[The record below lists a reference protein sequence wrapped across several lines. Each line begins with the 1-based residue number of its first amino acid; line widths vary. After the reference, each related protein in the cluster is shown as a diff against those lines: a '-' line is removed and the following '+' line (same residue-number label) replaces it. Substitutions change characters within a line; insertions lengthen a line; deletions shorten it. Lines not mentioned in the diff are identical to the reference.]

1 MSCYHPLNMFS
12 YGTHKDK
19 NNKIVQNNI
28 FTDVD
33 TTEIKLDS
41 GEILRNYITIPCG
54 KCIGCRLDYSREWA
68 NRCLLEMEDYKS
80 SLFLTLTYDDEHL
93 PRRFYSRLDTGE
105 TDLESNP
112 LRKRDFQLFMKRLR
126 KWYSTARE
134 DSSLWLSSA
143 SDVSA
148 FESCERSEQLR
159 FFACGEYGDKFGRP
173 HYHAIIFGLGMLRD
187 FEFYNNSKLGFPM
200 YVSKTLENLWQKG
213 YVVIEECTWE
223 TCAYTARYIM
233 KKLNGPMSDYYDLNA
248 LTPPFVLMSR
258 MPGIGRSYLD
268 RHPEILNFKSISVP
282 SYNRPGNFTVPK
294 YFRRVE
300 KQLDEETCFNRS
312 VLNRLNAEASLQL
325 KLDKVSQKVSAM
337 LESEEVS
344 LKSKT
349 ESFKRD
355 W

>member
-19 NNKIVQNNI
+19 NNKIVQNKI
-28 FTDVD
+28 FTDID

-68 NRCLLEMEDYKS
+68 NRCLLEMEDHES
-80 SLFLTLTYDDEHL
+80 TLFLTLTYDEEHL

-112 LRKRDFQLFMKRLR
+112 LRKKDIQDFHKRLR
-126 KWYSTARE
+126 K
-134 DSSLWLSSA
+134 SL
-143 SDVSA
+143 DYPI
-148 FESCERSEQLR
+148 R
-159 FFACGEYGDKFGRP
+159 FFSAGEYGDKTQRP
-173 HYHAIIFGLGMLRD
+173 HYHGIYFGLKPPDDLERLKD
-187 FEFYNNSKLGFPM
+187 SKSGFPLFS
-200 YVSKTLENLWQKG
+200 SKKIDIIWSKG
-213 YVVIEECTWE
+213 FVTIQECTWE

-233 KKLNGPMSDYYDLNA
+233 KKLNGAMSDFYDQNA

-300 KQLDEETCFNRS
+300 KQLDEEICFNRS

-325 KLDKVSQKVSAM
+325 KLDKVSQKVSSM
-337 LESEEVS
+337 LESEEVNF
-344 LKSKT
+344 KSKT

>member
-19 NNKIVQNNI
+19 NNNIVQNKI
-28 FTDVD
+28 FTDID
-33 TTEIKLDS
+33 ITEIKLDS

-68 NRCLLEMEDYKS
+68 NRCLLEMEDHES
-80 SLFLTLTYDDEHL
+80 TLFLTLTYDDDHL

-112 LRKRDFQLFMKRLR
+112 LRKKDIQDFHKRLR
-126 KWYSTARE
+126 K
-134 DSSLWLSSA
+134 SL
-143 SDVSA
+143 DYPI
-148 FESCERSEQLR
+148 R
-159 FFACGEYGDKFGRP
+159 FFLAGEYGDKTHRP
-173 HYHAIIFGLGMLRD
+173 HYHGIYFGLKPPDDLERLKD
-187 FEFYNNSKLGFPM
+187 SKSGFPL
-200 YVSKTLENLWQKG
+200 YSSKKFDNIWENGFITIQD
-213 YVVIEECTWE
+213 CTWE

-233 KKLNGPMSDYYDLNA
+233 KKLNGSMSDYYDQNA

-325 KLDKVSQKVSAM
+325 KLDKVSQKVSSM
-337 LESEEVS
+337 LESEEVT